1 MREVAEQWIAEHV
14 EAKRKERTAFDYR
27 RLLNGVILPAL
38 GDRKV
43 AELTRAE
50 VARLHYARRAT
61 PYEANHALRVL
72 SSLCGWAEA
81 HGLRPEHSNP
91 CRRVEKY
98 REHSRER
105 FLSPKEL
112 RRRA

>member
-61 PYEANHALRVL
+61 P
-72 SSLCGWAEA
+72 
-81 HGLRPEHSNP
+81 
-91 CRRVEKY
+91 
-98 REHSRER
+98 
-105 FLSPKEL
+105 
-112 RRRA
+112 